1 MKYGISFRCFYGKPE
16 DSTTHYREMEL
27 ADGPRWIDAYQFT
40 HPNVQSITVKVW
52 FMGKGEQE

>member
-1 MKYGISFRCFYGKPE
+1 MKYGISFRCYYEKPE

-27 ADGPRWIDAYQFT
+27 QDVPKWVEAYRFT
-40 HPNVQSITVKVW
+40 HPCVQSITVKVW